1 MLMAALGLI
10 RVRGGR
16 SKKEKGQDVEIALDR
31 SQGREC
37 RPYAS

>member
-16 SKKEKGQDVEIALDR
+16 SKKGQDVEIALDR